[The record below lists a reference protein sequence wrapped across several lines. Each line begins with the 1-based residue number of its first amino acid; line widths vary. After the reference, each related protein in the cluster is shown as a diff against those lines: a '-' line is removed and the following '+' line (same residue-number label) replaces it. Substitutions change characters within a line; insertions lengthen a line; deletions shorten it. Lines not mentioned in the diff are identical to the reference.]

1 MQNEKSA
8 FQYFFFTIRNKVI
21 ASVKCVLSNVLRFQT
36 PKIEL

>member
-8 FQYFFFTIRNKVI
+8 FQYFFTIRNKVI
-21 ASVKCVLSNVLRFQT
+21 ASMKCVLSNVLRFQT